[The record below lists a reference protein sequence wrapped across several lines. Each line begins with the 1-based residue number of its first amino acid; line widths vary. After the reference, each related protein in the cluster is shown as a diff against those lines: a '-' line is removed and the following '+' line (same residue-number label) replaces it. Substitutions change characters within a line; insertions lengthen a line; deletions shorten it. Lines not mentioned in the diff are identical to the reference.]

1 MKKTMLTR
9 IISIALLAAV
19 LFTCSL
25 NVQSATLEEIE
36 QKIKQTENQKNDIND
51 KLGNIADRKKHAA
64 NNANAKEAEL
74 SELEKQK
81 QNNLSEKE
89 LIIKD
94 IEHTYDM
101 ILNMEETI
109 RQTQEE
115 YDKKRALFDER
126 VRSCTNILTIPYSDA
141 AGVKNILDFINR
153 VYMMATL
160 LRNDYALMEEVD
172 TLKKTLS
179 TRNQCMK

>member
-115 YDKKRALFDER
+115 YDKSVPCLMNVK
-126 VRSCTNILTIPYSDA
+126 VMYQYSDYS
-141 AGVKNILDFINR
+141 IFQ
-153 VYMMATL
+153 ML
-160 LRNDYALMEEVD
+160 LES
-172 TLKKTLS
+172 KTSLILS
-179 TRNQCMK
+179 TGFI